1 MFIINIGMRLLVV
14 FDIREDN
21 NVKVIVDGEYRL
33 RIKINSDWKCSKK
46 LLNILFVNSIKIVFR
61 NVRVM
66 YDCVKG
72 IIFMII
78 LERDINR
85 SKS

>member
-33 RIKINSDWKCSKK
+33 KI
-46 LLNILFVNSIKIVFR
+46 
-61 NVRVM
+61 
-66 YDCVKG
+66 
-72 IIFMII
+72 
-78 LERDINR
+78 
-85 SKS
+85 

>member
-33 RIKINSDWKCSKK
+33 KIQINS
-46 LLNILFVNSIKIVFR
+46 
-61 NVRVM
+61 
-66 YDCVKG
+66 Y
-72 IIFMII
+72 
-78 LERDINR
+78 
-85 SKS
+85 